1 MLIDIQDEK
10 SAEEL
15 ERYVMSPTVEEGSK
29 PVFQDEE
36 AGHKILSKQKT
47 KFSASVPTLDAVE
60 GRKKYIAFGIAIFTL
75 YSYVD
80 SIMKIIPI

>member
-1 MLIDIQDEK
+1 
-10 SAEEL
+10 
-15 ERYVMSPTVEEGSK
+15 MSPTVEEDSK

-47 KFSASVPTLDAVE
+47 KFSASVPTLDDDDDDVE

-80 SIMKIIPI
+80 LVFFLVFSSAATYTMIY